1 MHHAEYCIATRVQNG
16 HLWWLNFFILYAELV
31 AMQYSESAYIM
42 LLHAVPV
49 QVFLLSDNRKPLGQ
63 EQVYEPFVL

>member
-1 MHHAEYCIATRVQNG
+1 MHHVEYCIATRVQDG
-16 HLWWLNFFILYAELV
+16 HLWWLNFFIFYIPNWLQCNTLNLP
-31 AMQYSESAYIM
+31 IM